1 MNRLA
6 KCAFVGFALVP
17 AVASAQGA
25 QAIYK
30 FVDESGRVTYANSP
44 IKGGSKVNLEPLT
57 VLQSSP
63 GVAQNS
69 APVARAIP
77 VAKVTSVPSP
87 SSAANTPL
95 AAFATTAV
103 TANSTAMPAAT
114 PPTIIA
120 ALDTGQK
127 KLEQSQQRL
136 AEARQR
142 VLQNEIQAEE
152 KSLSA
157 ARAALAD
164 EQRRSN
170 EVRTLRSS
178 FAANAISATPTKPLI
193 SPEIRAEIERHFER
207 VRNLQDQM
215 SMHESSI
222 ASLRTELVASK

>member
-17 AVASAQGA
+17 SMASAQGA
-25 QAIYK
+25 QTIYK

-44 IKGGSKVNLEPLT
+44 IKGGTKVNLEPLT

-63 GVAQNS
+63 GAAQNS
-69 APVARAIP
+69 VPAPRAIP

-87 SSAANTPL
+87 SSAANTVP

-103 TANSTAMPAAT
+103 AAVATAAPAAT

-120 ALDTGQK
+120 ALDTGERK
-127 KLEQSQQRL
+127 HEQTQQRL
-136 AEARQR
+136 ADARQR
-142 VLQNEIQAEE
+142 ILQSEIQAEE
-152 KSLSA
+152 KSLDA

-170 EVRTLRSS
+170 EVRTMRAS
-178 FAANAISATPTKPLI
+178 FAATATSATPTKPLI
-193 SPEIRAEIERHFER
+193 SPEVRAEIERHFER
-207 VRNLQDQM
+207 VRNLQDQV
-215 SMHESSI
+215 SMHENSI
-222 ASLRTELVASK
+222 GSLRTALVASK

>member
-17 AVASAQGA
+17 AMASAQGA
-25 QAIYK
+25 QTIYK

-57 VLQSSP
+57 VLQSSQ
-63 GVAQNS
+63 GAAQNN
-69 APVARAIP
+69 APAVRAIP

-87 SSAANTPL
+87 SSTANAVP
-95 AAFATTAV
+95 AAFATTPVAA
-103 TANSTAMPAAT
+103 TSTAMPAAT

-136 AEARQR
+136 ADARQR

-178 FAANAISATPTKPLI
+178 YAANAISATPTKPLI
-193 SPEIRAEIERHFER
+193 SPEVRAEIERHFER

-215 SMHESSI
+215 TMHESSI

>member
-17 AVASAQGA
+17 AMASAQGA
-25 QAIYK
+25 QTIYK

-63 GVAQNS
+63 GAAQNS
-69 APVARAIP
+69 VPAPRAIP

-87 SSAANTPL
+87 SSAANTVPV
-95 AAFATTAV
+95 AFATTAV
-103 TANSTAMPAAT
+103 TPVTTAVPAAT

-120 ALDTGQK
+120 ALDTGERK
-127 KLEQSQQRL
+127 HEQTQQRL
-136 AEARQR
+136 ADARQR
-142 VLQNEIQAEE
+142 ILQSEIQAEE
-152 KSLSA
+152 KSLDA

-170 EVRTLRSS
+170 EVRTMRAT
-178 FAANAISATPTKPLI
+178 FAATAISATPTKPLI
-193 SPEIRAEIERHFER
+193 SPEVRAEIERHFER
-207 VRNLQDQM
+207 VRNLQDQV
-215 SMHESSI
+215 SMHENSI
-222 ASLRTELVASK
+222 GSLRTALVASK